1 MTQSLARDAV
11 SFLIDLAEK
20 GEVDPWDVKV
30 IDVIDRFLAQLNPFT
45 ATQRTQ
51 YEANLSQSGQAF
63 LYASMLIL
71 LKADSLSDRN
81 RHAPVEDFLDE
92 DFADNDP
99 MGPGSLPRNLEKQLR
114 RRAVAQPPQRRRVT
128 LEELISQLE
137 VIASALEDNG
147 NRSRVKVRRA
157 KPQSRAQAIRAIAQ
171 LAHQENLTE
180 MAVMLEEFF
189 VSHWDELSVGNDWID
204 FDLLLE
210 FWLTTRAQDSPG
222 LDRHIVTDERTH
234 EKVGVFW
241 ALLLLSA
248 QNKVELSQDVFYQD
262 LRVKTLLQIKDL
274 NLDELSAMVLAD

>member
-11 SFLIDLAEK
+11 AFLIDLAEK

-30 IDVIDRFLAQLNPFT
+30 IDVIDRFLAQLNPFVST
-45 ATQRTQ
+45 ERTQ

-71 LKADSLSDRN
+71 LKADSLSDRD
-81 RHAPVEDFLDE
+81 RLDAVDEDFLDE
-92 DFADNDP
+92 EFDP
-99 MGPGSLPRNLEKQLR
+99 LSPATLPRNLENQIR

-128 LEELISQLE
+128 LQELIEQFE
-137 VIASALEDNG
+137 VIASALEENG
-147 NRSRVKVRRA
+147 NRSRVKVRRP
-157 KPQSRAQAIRAIAQ
+157 KPQSRSQAIRAIAQ

-204 FDLLLE
+204 FELLLE
-210 FWLTTRAQDSPG
+210 FWLTTRAQESPG

-248 QNKVELSQDVFYQD
+248 QNKVELSQEVFYRD

-274 NLDELSAMVLAD
+274 NLAELSAMALAD

>member
-45 ATQRTQ
+45 ASHRTQ

-71 LKADSLSDRN
+71 LKADSLSDRD
-81 RHAPVEDFLDE
+81 RHEPVEDFLDE

-137 VIASALEDNG
+137 IIASALEDNG
-147 NRSRVKVRRA
+147 NRSRVKVRRP

-189 VSHWDELSVGNDWID
+189 ISHWDELSVGNDWID

-210 FWLTTRAQDSPG
+210 FWLTTRVQDSPG

>member
-1 MTQSLARDAV
+1 MSQSLARDAV
-11 SFLIDLAEK
+11 AFLIDLAEK

-30 IDVIDRFLAQLNPFT
+30 IDVIDRFLAQLNPFISN
-45 ATQRTQ
+45 QRSQ

-71 LKADSLSDRN
+71 LKADSLSDRD
-81 RHAPVEDFLDE
+81 RLETVEEDFLDE
-92 DFADNDP
+92 EFDP
-99 MGPGSLPRNLEKQLR
+99 LSPATLPRNLENQIR

-128 LEELISQLE
+128 LQELIEQFE
-137 VIASALEDNG
+137 VIASALEENG
-147 NRSRVKVRRA
+147 NRSRVKVRRP
-157 KPQSRAQAIRAIAQ
+157 KPQSRSQAIRAIAQ

-204 FDLLLE
+204 FELLLE
-210 FWLTTRAQDSPG
+210 FWLTTRAQESPG

-248 QNKVELSQDVFYQD
+248 QNKVELSQDVFYRD

-274 NLDELSAMVLAD
+274 NLAELSAMALAD

>member
-1 MTQSLARDAV
+1 MSQSLARDAV
-11 SFLIDLAEK
+11 TFLIDLAEK

-30 IDVIDRFLAQLNPFT
+30 IDVIDRFLEQLNPFI

-71 LKADSLSDRN
+71 LKADSLSDR
-81 RHAPVEDFLDE
+81 HEPVNDLLEEDFLDH
-92 DFADNDP
+92 DSI
-99 MGPGSLPRNLEKQLR
+99 GPGSLPRNLEKQLR

-128 LEELISQLE
+128 LDELIRQLE

-189 VSHWDELSVGNDWID
+189 VSHWDQLSVGNDWID

-210 FWLTTRAQDSPG
+210 FWLTTRAQNSPG

-274 NLDELSAMVLAD
+274 NLNELSAMVLAD

>member
-71 LKADSLSDRN
+71 LKADSLSDRD
-81 RHAPVEDFLDE
+81 RHEPVEDFLDE

-128 LEELISQLE
+128 LEELISQFE

-147 NRSRVKVRRA
+147 NRSRVKVRRP

-210 FWLTTRAQDSPG
+210 FWLTTRTQDSPG

>member
-1 MTQSLARDAV
+1 MSQSLARDAV
-11 SFLIDLAEK
+11 AFLIDLAEK

-30 IDVIDRFLAQLNPFT
+30 IDVIDRFLAQLNPFISN
-45 ATQRTQ
+45 QRSQ

-71 LKADSLSDRN
+71 LKADSLSDRD
-81 RHAPVEDFLDE
+81 RLETVEDDFLDE
-92 DFADNDP
+92 EFDP
-99 MGPGSLPRNLEKQLR
+99 LSPAALPRNLENQIR

-128 LEELISQLE
+128 LQELIEQFE
-137 VIASALEDNG
+137 VIASALEENG
-147 NRSRVKVRRA
+147 NRSRVKVRRP
-157 KPQSRAQAIRAIAQ
+157 KPQSRSQAIRAIAQ

-204 FDLLLE
+204 FELLLE
-210 FWLTTRAQDSPG
+210 FWLTTRAQESPG

-248 QNKVELSQDVFYQD
+248 QNKVELSQDVFYRD

-274 NLDELSAMVLAD
+274 NLAELSAMALAD

>member
-1 MTQSLARDAV
+1 MSQSLARDAV
-11 SFLIDLAEK
+11 AFLIDLAEK

-30 IDVIDRFLAQLNPFT
+30 IAVIDRFLAQLNPFVSSE
-45 ATQRTQ
+45 RTQ

-71 LKADSLSDRN
+71 LKADSLSDRD
-81 RHAPVEDFLDE
+81 RLDAVEEDFIDE
-92 DFADNDP
+92 EFDP
-99 MGPGSLPRNLEKQLR
+99 LSPTALPRNLENQIR

-128 LEELISQLE
+128 LQELIEQFE

-157 KPQSRAQAIRAIAQ
+157 KPQSRSQAIRAIAQ

-204 FDLLLE
+204 FELLLE
-210 FWLTTRAQDSPG
+210 FWLTTRAQESPG

-248 QNKVELSQDVFYQD
+248 QNKVELSQEVFYRD

-274 NLDELSAMVLAD
+274 NLAELSAMALAD

>member
-1 MTQSLARDAV
+1 MAQSLAHDAV
-11 SFLIDLAEK
+11 AFLIDLAEK

-71 LKADSLSDRN
+71 LKADSLSDRH
-81 RHAPVEDFLDE
+81 RHDPVEDFSDE
-92 DFADNDP
+92 DFSENDP
-99 MGPGSLPRNLEKQLR
+99 LGPGSLPRNLEKQLR

-210 FWLTTRAQDSPG
+210 FWLTTRAHDSPG
-222 LDRHIVTDERTH
+222 LERHIVTDERTH